1 MGELGGGFW
10 AMSSFNVLAEKR
22 VQFWACNFGYA
33 ELVGLDSYAS
43 NVIYGEYLLSLW
55 ISGS

>member
-22 VQFWACNFGYA
+22 VQFWACNLGYA

-43 NVIYGEYLLSLW
+43 NVIYGEYLLSL
-55 ISGS
+55 